1 MTYLVAILGL
11 AVLMIVHE
19 AGHYFAAR
27 AFGLRVIKF
36 SIGFGPT
43 FFKIQP
49 VEGFWTFVSLGDR
62 VKVKLFKH
70 DPERHGPTIFQ
81 CAMIPFLAFVQIDG
95 MNPLETPDPRDK
107 GLYANASIWGRIV
120 TIFAGPAANY
130 VFASVFFF
138 FPFWIEG
145 KDKIGEPTQIV
156 VQEGAPASAAGLKN
170 ADTIVSIDGT
180 EVKSFEDISAKV
192 QGAAEK
198 EVPFVVL
205 RDGAEVTIPIQAQ
218 AAACG
223 PNNTDPKKVCIG
235 VRPYT
240 YKVPVS
246 AGEAAKHAVVTP
258 PVVVKSMLGG
268 LAEWAR
274 GKSKEELGG
283 PTRMVHEMKKVADE
297 GWAEFIFLLGALS
310 AYLAAFNLLPIP
322 ALDGGRLMFL
332 GYEAATRKRANPT
345 VEAHIHVIGLVMML
359 GLMLYVTFANDFPR
373 LWK

>member
-81 CAMIPFLAFVQIDG
+81 VAMIPFLAFVQIDG

-145 KDKIGEPTQIV
+145 RDKVGEPTQIV
-156 VQEGAPASAAGLKN
+156 TQDGAPAAVAGLKN
-170 ADTIVSIDGT
+170 ADTILSIDGT
-180 EVKSFEDISAKV
+180 DVKSFEDISAKV

-198 EVPFVVL
+198 PVAFVVL
-205 RDGAEVTIPIQAQ
+205 RDGEKVTIPIQAES
-218 AAACG
+218 AACG
-223 PNNTDPKKVCIG
+223 PSNTDSKKVCIG

-246 AGEAAKHAVVTP
+246 AAEAAKHAVVTP

-359 GLMLYVTFANDFPR
+359 GLMLYVTFANDVPR
-373 LWK
+373 FWK